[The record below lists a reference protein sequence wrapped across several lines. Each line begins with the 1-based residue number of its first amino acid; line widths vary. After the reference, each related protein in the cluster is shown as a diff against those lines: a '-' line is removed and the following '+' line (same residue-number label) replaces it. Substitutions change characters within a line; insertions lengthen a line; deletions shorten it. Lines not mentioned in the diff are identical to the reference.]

1 MFHMKKSLTFQTS
14 IDNIVLAENFIDSI
28 SSENNISEEI
38 YGNILIAT
46 TEAVVN
52 AVKHGNRLDPTKFVF
67 LHAILEGNIL
77 EIDVKDEGMGFN
89 FTNLPDP
96 TLADNILKF
105 SGRGIYLIKSLSDNL
120 EFLEGGT
127 LLKMTFKL

>member
-1 MFHMKKSLTFQTS
+1 MKKSLSFQTS
-14 IDNIVLAENFIDSI
+14 IDNIILAENFIDSI
-28 SSENNISEEI
+28 SSENQISEEI

-52 AVKHGNRLDPTKFVF
+52 AVKHGNRLDSSKFIF
-67 LHAILEGNIL
+67 LDATVGNGLL
-77 EIDVKDEGMGFN
+77 EICVKDEGLGFD

-96 TLADNILKF
+96 TLPENLLKF
-105 SGRGIYLIKSLSDNL
+105 SGRGIYLIKSLSDGI

-127 LLKMTFKL
+127 LIKMTFKL

>member
-1 MFHMKKSLTFQTS
+1 MKKSLSFQTS

-52 AVKHGNRLDPTKFVF
+52 AVKHGNRLDSTKFVF
-67 LHAILEGNIL
+67 LDAVLEGNTL
-77 EIDVKDEGMGFN
+77 EIDVKDEGMGFD
-89 FTNLPDP
+89 FSSLPDP
-96 TLADNILKF
+96 TLPENILKF
-105 SGRGIYLIKSLSDNL
+105 SGRGIYLIKSLSDGL